1 MGKISFDEGLAKE
14 VGLNAAIIHE
24 RLHDLCAEKARNN
37 VDYHDGSFWV
47 RIPQKKLP
55 ELFPYM
61 PPTAVLRAM
70 KKLTDGG
77 YVLVGHYD
85 EDHNSTNW
93 YAAT

>member
-1 MGKISFDEGLAKE
+1 MGKLSFDEGLAE
-14 VGLNAAIIHE
+14 EIGLNAAIIHE
-24 RLHDLCAEKARNN
+24 RLYGLCAEKARNN
-37 VDYHDGSFWV
+37 FDYHDGSFWV
-47 RIPQKKLP
+47 RIPQKELP
-55 ELFPYM
+55 GLFPFM

-85 EDHNSTNW
+85 EDHNVTNW

>member
-1 MGKISFDEGLAKE
+1 MGKISFDEGLAEE

-24 RLHDLCAEKARNN
+24 RLYDLCAEKARNN
-37 VDYHDGSFWV
+37 VDCHDGSFWV

-85 EDHNSTNW
+85 EDHNGTNW